1 MDQVPRTPKAA
12 FWSIKA
18 HKPDQQAQYAEEL
31 VKISQRMREVEDRF
45 NLCSDPDLTEAH
57 IYEMRALTARYSSV
71 LKQARG
77 EGVTIQSPTM

>member
-1 MDQVPRTPKAA
+1 MEHTANTPKA
-12 FWSIKA
+12 FWSIKPRK
-18 HKPDQQAQYAEEL
+18 HDQQAQHAEEL

-45 NLCSDPDLTEAH
+45 NLCSDPDLTEAY

-77 EGVTIQSPTM
+77 EDESIQTPTM

>member
-1 MDQVPRTPKAA
+1 MDQTTHTPKA

-18 HKPDQQAQYAEEL
+18 HKPDQQAQHAEEL
-31 VKISQRMREVEDRF
+31 VKITQRMREVEDRF
-45 NLCSDPDLTEAH
+45 NLCSDPDLTEAY

-77 EGVTIQSPTM
+77 EDVSIQSPTM